1 MTTPERS
8 LVYPIRSQ
16 PDQSMNNSSPVF
28 RVEVRRAA
36 RVAYAERPV
45 FGCQFTLSSQWPI
58 KTEFLLQPEQT
69 LGWLDHNRLDHLRL
83 KPHYPTTE
91 TESQAT
97 VLTSMFCAHDG
108 SLRSLFP
115 LTVYLLSDNMDTL
128 KTQGAFLFSRPL

>member
-8 LVYPIRSQ
+8 LVYSIPSQ
-16 PDQSMNNSSPVF
+16 PCLQMRNSAAVF

-45 FGCQFTLSSQWPI
+45 FGCQFTLCSLWPV
-58 KTEFLLQPEQT
+58 KTEFLLHPEQP

-91 TESQAT
+91 YQTTA
-97 VLTSMFCAHDG
+97 LTSLFCADDG
-108 SLRSLFP
+108 SLRSKIP
-115 LTVYLLSDNMDTL
+115 LTVYLLSNDVETL
-128 KTQGAFLFSRPL
+128 KTRGAFLFSQPL